1 MAELLFKRGKQS
13 ALDTIIKNKT
23 GVDGCF
29 YLTED
34 TNRLYVGQGD
44 GQAPV
49 LLNQVVSVVESIGDL
64 PKSPPAVD
72 NDFYYIKSLNVLAVY
87 DSSKKTDTDSGWV
100 QINANTNDTIK
111 VDNIA
116 FELNEEKS
124 NDSTIVY
131 SLTLSQK
138 KYDKNSSEIEL
149 EHPEDLV
156 AELTLNSSDIAS
168 IVPEAASVGIVAEN
182 VKDNDINGVK
192 IKTDGDGSN
201 PDACVTLIPG
211 ANISQIAVDNNKIAI
226 AAHNNIYDVRVD
238 VDRDSN
244 VNLQLFDNTD
254 EDHSNVKFVNGKNI
268 SITGVGGNTNSIT
281 IDHEEID
288 TADVTI
294 TNKVEGATQLNAG
307 SAFTSIS
314 GITFD
319 NGHITG
325 IATET
330 VNLPAD
336 THFVSTNNT
345 TAWTT
350 TFIDSNDDEWTVDF
364 SGEAKELE
372 DGLKEYIDQGL
383 AAANTALTYKGT
395 ISKYEE
401 LALLTK
407 VEVGDVYLLNAAVD
421 SYQVGDLFIATS
433 KSNKAGELTADDL
446 TWTYVPS
453 GDEIIIDTLF
463 YGVASINGKTGITD
477 ANNNGSA
484 KFHIEA
490 AKDSND
496 NVNTPAENESLELVA
511 GQGLELIN
519 NTNGTSTE
527 KVATIRHADIQTETP
542 ATDTSSDTFAVTAIT
557 GVEVENGHITK
568 IETTQYN
575 IATYE
580 LTGANNFITLGD
592 SAENSSSVEV
602 AGDNWIDATVTNN
615 KLQIMHNSP
624 VEANPTDVVVE
635 NGDEGQLTAGQALN
649 IISGVHYDTAGH
661 IVSVDTEALTLP
673 TDTVCE
679 YYVGNGQVSLN
690 SSEKISNPSLVLKDS
705 NDNVYPIQLESGNGN
720 LTITGAQNKVTFNM
734 VWGSF

>member
-13 ALDTIIKNKT
+13 ALDDIIKKKT

-49 LLNQVVSVVESIGDL
+49 LLNQVVSVVDSIGDL

-87 DSSKKTDTDSGWV
+87 DSSKKTDTNSGWV
-100 QINANTNDTIK
+100 QINANTNDTIE

-124 NDSTIVY
+124 NNNTIVY
-131 SLTLSQK
+131 NLTLSQK
-138 KYDKNSSEIEL
+138 KYDKNGSEIEL
-149 EHPEDLV
+149 ENPEDLV

-192 IKTDGDGSN
+192 IKTNGDGSN
-201 PDACVTLIPG
+201 SNEYVTLMPG
-211 ANISQIAVDNNKIAI
+211 ANINQIAVDDTKIVI
-226 AAHNNIYDVRVD
+226 AAHNNTYDVKVD
-238 VDRDSN
+238 VDRDDN

-254 EDHSNVKFVNGKNI
+254 ENHSSVKFVSGKNI
-268 SITGVGGNTNSIT
+268 SITGVEGNTNSIT
-281 IDHEEID
+281 IDHETID
-288 TADVTI
+288 TEGIEI
-294 TNKVEGATQLNAG
+294 TNIVDGATQLSAG
-307 SAFTSIS
+307 SAFTTIS
-314 GITFD
+314 GITLD
-319 NGHITG
+319 NGHITN

-330 VNLPAD
+330 INLPAD
-336 THFVSTNNT
+336 THLVSTDNT
-345 TAWTT
+345 KEWVT
-350 TFIDSNDDEWTVDF
+350 TFVDSNDDKWTVDF
-364 SGEAKELE
+364 SGEAQNLENELK
-372 DGLKEYIDQGL
+372 GYIDQGL

-446 TWTYVPS
+446 LWTYVPS

-463 YGVASINGKTGITD
+463 KGIASISGKTGITD
-477 ANNNGSA
+477 TNNNGSA

-490 AKDSND
+490 VKDSN
-496 NVNTPAENESLELVA
+496 NNINTPTGNESLELVA
-511 GQGLELIN
+511 GQGLEIVN
-519 NTNGTSTE
+519 NTDATSTE

-542 ATDTSSDTFAVTAIT
+542 DAKSSNDTFEITAIT
-557 GVEVENGHITK
+557 GVEVENGHVTK

-602 AGDNWIDATVTNN
+602 AGDNWIDATVADN
-615 KLQIMHNSP
+615 KLQIMHNAP
-624 VEANPTDVVVE
+624 VEANPTDIIVE
-635 NGDEGQLTAGQALN
+635 NGDKGQLVAGQSLN
-649 IISGVHYDTAGH
+649 IISGIHYDAAGH
-661 IVSVDTEALTLP
+661 IVDVDVEALTLP
-673 TDTVCE
+673 KDTVCE
-679 YYVGNGQVSLN
+679 YYVGNGQTPLASN
-690 SSEKISNPSLVLKDS
+690 GKISNPSLVLKDS
-705 NDNVYPIQLESGNGN
+705 NDSIYPIQLESGNGN
-720 LTITGAQNKVTFNM
+720 LTITGTQNKVTFNM

>member
-23 GVDGCF
+23 GIEGCF

-34 TNRLYVGQGD
+34 TNRLYVGQGN

-49 LLNQVVSVVESIGDL
+49 LLNQVVSVVDSIGDL

-87 DSSKKTDTDSGWV
+87 DSSKKTDTNSGWV
-100 QINANTNDTIK
+100 QINANTNDTIE

-116 FELNEEKS
+116 FQLNKEKS
-124 NDSTIVY
+124 NDNTIVY
-131 SLTLSQK
+131 NLTLSQK
-138 KYDKNSSEIEL
+138 KYDKNGAEIEL
-149 EHPEDLV
+149 ENPEDLV

-192 IKTDGDGSN
+192 IKTNGDGSN
-201 PDACVTLIPG
+201 PDEYVTLMPG
-211 ANISQIAVDNNKIAI
+211 ANISQIAVDNTKIVI
-226 AAHNNIYDVRVD
+226 AAHNNTYDVKVD
-238 VDRDSN
+238 VDRDDN

-254 EDHSNVKFVNGKNI
+254 ENHSSVKFVSGKNI
-268 SITGVGGNTNSIT
+268 SITGAEGNTNSIT
-281 IDHEEID
+281 IDHEAID
-288 TADVTI
+288 TEDVEI
-294 TNKVEGATQLNAG
+294 TNIVGGATQLNAG

-314 GITFD
+314 GITLD

-325 IATET
+325 ITTET

-336 THFVSTNNT
+336 THLVSTDNT
-345 TAWTT
+345 TEWVT
-350 TFIDSNDDEWTVDF
+350 TFVDSNNDEWTVDF
-364 SGEAKELE
+364 SEEAKGLE
-372 DGLKEYIDQGL
+372 NGLKEYIDQGL

-401 LALLTK
+401 LALLNK

-433 KSNKAGELTADDL
+433 KTGKAGELTADDL

-463 YGVASINGKTGITD
+463 QGIASINGKTGITD
-477 ANNNGSA
+477 TNNNGSA

-490 AKDSND
+490 VKDSND
-496 NVNTPAENESLELVA
+496 NVNTPEENESLELVA
-511 GQGLELIN
+511 GQGLEIIN
-519 NTNGTSTE
+519 NTNATSTE
-527 KVATIRHADIQTETP
+527 KVATIRHADIQTNTP
-542 ATDTSSDTFAVTAIT
+542 AASSSSDTFEVTAIT
-557 GVEVENGHITK
+557 GIEVDNGHITK

-580 LTGANNFITLGD
+580 LTGTDNSITLGD
-592 SAENSSSVEV
+592 SANNSSSIEV
-602 AGDNWIDATVTNN
+602 SGDNWIDATVANN
-615 KLQIMHNSP
+615 KLQIVHNTP
-624 VEANPTDVVVE
+624 VEENPTGVTVE
-635 NGDEGQLTAGQALN
+635 NGDEKGQLVAGGALN
-649 IISGVHYDTAGH
+649 IIAGVHYDAAGH
-661 IVSVDTEALTLP
+661 IVGVDTEELTLP
-673 TDTVCE
+673 ADTVCE
-679 YYVGNGQVSLN
+679 YYVGNGQTSLGSDDEIN
-690 SSEKISNPSLVLKDS
+690 NPSLVLKDS
-705 NDNVYPIQLESGNGN
+705 NDTAYSIQLEGNKN
-720 LTITGAQNKVTFNM
+720 LTITGTENKVTFNM